1 MYTIGVGEVIGWLN
15 GWKEKQNTR
24 KTLAPRLTLF
34 NDNQRKKS
42 MTEIFADLFAP
53 GVQVVRRTSLSAAPQ
68 IATW

>member
-1 MYTIGVGEVIGWLN
+1 LEGKAEHQ
-15 GWKEKQNTR
+15 KNT
-24 KTLAPRLTLF
+24 APRVTLF

-42 MTEIFADLFAP
+42 MTKIFADLFAH